1 MMEATLRKETCQA
14 VAQYI
19 LGVESVSEDVSI
31 AIIEDTE
38 YRLRQLLQES
48 VKFMRN
54 SKRTKL
60 LPKDINSALRLENME
75 PIFGYSAPR
84 RKQFRVVKSCPG
96 LYVLDDDL
104 VDLKRALD
112 EPLPKAPFEPAL
124 EAHWLAVEGVQ
135 PAIWQNPLRDQLKD
149 AKTTSESVPVEALKP
164 LKHALSKEF
173 QLLYDH
179 VISILRDEDGEKK
192 KACLREL
199 ARQPGIQQ
207 LVPYFT
213 LYIHEEVRLYHNFTE
228 RLFSV
233 MQLTRALITNPNI
246 HIEPYLHQVMPSV
259 LTCIL
264 GKKLCSSWMDPHW
277 HLRDYSSS
285 VLGFIYKHFGP
296 NYATLQT
303 RVTKTLISALLDEK
317 RPLSTRYGA
326 IVGLV
331 SLGVCEVQ
339 ICLMPHLPY
348 LSQQTEAELHRSDL
362 EDERK
367 LSLAKIYGAL
377 ILAAHVCLKQNEMKG
392 IDSEVS
398 RNEDSDDYQETNIY
412 TIHIETCRSFDTEEK
427 NRILSFVP
435 KFDSLVEVL
444 YEQFGDSMFPTVSNY
459 F

>member
-179 VISILRDEDGEKK
+179 VISILRDEDG
-192 KACLREL
+192 
-199 ARQPGIQQ
+199 
-207 LVPYFT
+207 
-213 LYIHEEVRLYHNFTE
+213 
-228 RLFSV
+228 
-233 MQLTRALITNPNI
+233 
-246 HIEPYLHQVMPSV
+246 
-259 LTCIL
+259 
-264 GKKLCSSWMDPHW
+264 KKLCSSWMDPHW

-377 ILAAHVCLKQNEMKG
+377 ILAAHVCLKQNEMK
-392 IDSEVS
+392 
-398 RNEDSDDYQETNIY
+398 
-412 TIHIETCRSFDTEEK
+412 ETCRSFDTEEK